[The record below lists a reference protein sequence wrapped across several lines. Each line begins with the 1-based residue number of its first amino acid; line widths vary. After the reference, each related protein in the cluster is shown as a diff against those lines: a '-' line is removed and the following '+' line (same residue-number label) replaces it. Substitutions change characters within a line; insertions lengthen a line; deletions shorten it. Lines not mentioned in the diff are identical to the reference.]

1 MRKLFLSSGGLNE
14 FTKKY
19 FLELVG
25 KNPEDILVGYIPTA
39 SDAEERKDYVEYD
52 LNYLKQN
59 KISSKI
65 IDLKNENEKSLYD
78 KFSDVDVI
86 MVEGGNTFYLLDWMR
101 KSGFDKII
109 NKLLD
114 EGKIYFGISAG
125 SYVAC
130 PTIEAATWKRAD
142 RNVINLK
149 DLTGL
154 NLVPF
159 IISAH
164 YDREKYYQAL
174 IGGVNLTKLS
184 VVALTDKQAIV
195 VEGDNCKVVGEGE
208 RNFFNG
214 FEEK

>member
-1 MRKLFLSSGGLNE
+1 MKLFLSSSGLNE

-25 KNPEDILVGYIPTA
+25 KKSEDILVGFIPTA
-39 SDAEERKDYVEYD
+39 SDVEERKDYVEYD

-65 IDLKNENEKSLYD
+65 IDLKNENEQSLYE

-114 EGKIYFGISAG
+114 EGKIYFGISAS

-149 DLTGL
+149 DLAGL

-164 YDREKYYQAL
+164 YNKEKYKQAVED
-174 IGGVNLTKLS
+174 GAKTTKLPL
-184 VVALTDKQAIV
+184 VVLNDKQAIV
-195 VEGDNCKVVGEGE
+195 VQDDKYKLVGDDSKI
-208 RNFFNG
+208 FFNG
-214 FEEK
+214 FKEK